1 MRGPDIQQQELFS
14 YKTLEERV
22 PADHPLRLVLV
33 VVNGILK
40 SMDAEFDRLYS
51 AIGRPSIPPERLL
64 RASLLQIF
72 YSVRS
77 ERQLMEQLD
86 FNLLFRWFVGLGMDE
101 AVWDHSSFTH
111 NRDRLLTEGLTR
123 DFFSRVVAVAQGYGL
138 MSDEHFS
145 VDGTLIEAWASHK
158 SFQPKEGGEAD
169 GGGGGRDPEV
179 DFKGEKRSNATH
191 ASTTDPEARLYK
203 KAEGQPAKL
212 CYLGHALMENRNGLL
227 VDAETTQATGTA
239 EREAALKMARRSLH
253 AEGATLGADK
263 AYDTHEFVAELQA
276 AGIEPHIAQNLTA
289 HRGSAVPD
297 DIAAKPGYAVSL
309 RVRKRIEQVFGWGK
323 TVGPMR
329 KTKLRGRAKV
339 AAQTLLGFAAY
350 NLVRMRKLLV
360 LAPLPAAA

>member
-1 MRGPDIQQQELFS
+1 MRGPDLQQHELFS

-33 VVNGILK
+33 LVNGILK

-72 YSVRS
+72 YTVRS

-101 AVWDHSSFTH
+101 AVWDHSTFTH
-111 NRDRLLTEGLTR
+111 NRDRLLTESLTR
-123 DFFSRVVAVAQGYGL
+123 DFFGRVVAAAQGFGL

-158 SFQPKEGGEAD
+158 SFKPKDGNGTASGE
-169 GGGGGRDPEV
+169 GRDPEV
-179 DFKGEKRSNATH
+179 DFKGEQRRNETH

-203 KAEGQPAKL
+203 KAEGQAAKL
-212 CYLGHALMENRNGLL
+212 CFMGHALMENRNGLV
-227 VDAETTQATGTA
+227 VDAEVTLATGTA
-239 EREAALKMARRSLH
+239 EREAALAMVRRHLP
-253 AEGATLGADK
+253 ADGATLGADK
-263 AYDTHEFVAELQA
+263 AYDTHDFVADLQA
-276 AGIEPHIAQNLTA
+276 TGVAPHIAQNITA
-289 HRGSAVPD
+289 QRGSAVPD
-297 DIAAKPGYAVSL
+297 AIAATPGYAVSL

-329 KTKLRGRAKV
+329 KTKLRGRSKV
-339 AAQTLLGFAAY
+339 AAQTLLSFAAY
-350 NLVRMRKLLV
+350 NLVRMRKLLT
-360 LAPLPAAA
+360 LAPLPATA

>member
-1 MRGPDIQQQELFS
+1 MRGPDLQQHELFS

-33 VVNGILK
+33 LINGILK

-51 AIGRPSIPPERLL
+51 AIGRPSVPPERLL

-72 YSVRS
+72 YTVRS

-86 FNLLFRWFVGLGMDE
+86 FNRLFRWFVGLGMDE
-101 AVWDHSSFTH
+101 AVWDHSTFTH
-111 NRDRLLTEGLTR
+111 NRDRLLTERLTR
-123 DFFSRVVAVAQGYGL
+123 EFFGRVVAAAQGFGL

-158 SFQPKEGGEAD
+158 SFQPKSD
-169 GGGGGRDPEV
+169 GGPDDGVGRDPEV

-191 ASTTDPEARLYK
+191 ESTTDPEARLYQ
-203 KAEGQPAKL
+203 KAEGQAAKL
-212 CYLGHALMENRNGLL
+212 CYMAHGLMENRNGLI
-227 VDAETTQATGTA
+227 VDAEVSLATGTA
-239 EREAALKMARRSLH
+239 EREAALEMARRSLP
-253 AEGATLGADK
+253 ADGATLGADK
-263 AYDTHEFVAELQA
+263 AYDTHDCVADLQA
-276 AGIEPHIAQNLTA
+276 IGVAPHLARNITA
-289 HRGSAVPD
+289 RRDSAVPD
-297 DIAAKPGYAVSL
+297 AIAAQPGYAVSL

-350 NLVRMRKLLV
+350 NLVRMRKLLT
-360 LAPLPAAA
+360 LAPLPVAA